1 MQWRATGHTTGA
13 RNNTCI
19 HGKIDSHLC
28 GFNNKGIGMFFL
40 FSLWRKLDDRAATK
54 PTKFRLEN
62 LDSFKKNNRSEKTE
76 SPDTKKE

>member
-1 MQWRATGHTTGA
+1 
-13 RNNTCI
+13 
-19 HGKIDSHLC
+19 
-28 GFNNKGIGMFFL
+28 MFFI

-54 PTKFRLEN
+54 PTKFHLEN